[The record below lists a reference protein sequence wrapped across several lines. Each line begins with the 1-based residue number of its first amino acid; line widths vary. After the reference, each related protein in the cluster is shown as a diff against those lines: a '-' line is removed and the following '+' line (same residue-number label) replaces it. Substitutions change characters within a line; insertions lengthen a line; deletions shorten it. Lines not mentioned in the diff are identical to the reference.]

1 MKILRYSFIL
11 ILFVSFLS
19 AGCSKSDAPEQ
30 VQVPIYPGAKA
41 DEELDAKFMGM
52 SLGMVK
58 RVVTS
63 DSYDN
68 VIAFYREQLASYN
81 PEIITH
87 TLEDGRQTAITVV
100 EDEKKSITVAIQES
114 KKEGM
119 VAISYM
125 RVGF

>member
-100 EDEKKSITVAIQES
+100 ENEKKSITVAIQES
-114 KKEGM
+114 KKVGK

>member
-1 MKILRYSFIL
+1 MKILRYFFIL
-11 ILFVSFLS
+11 ILFVSLLS
-19 AGCSKSDAPEQ
+19 AGCSNSDAPEQ

-41 DEELDAKFMGM
+41 DEELDAKFMGVP
-52 SLGMVK
+52 LGMVK
-58 RVVTS
+58 RVVTR

-68 VIAFYREQLASYN
+68 VMAFYSEQLASHN

-100 EDEKKSITVAIQES
+100 EDKKKSITVAIQES

>member
-1 MKILRYSFIL
+1 MNVIRSVFVLVLLVSL
-11 ILFVSFLS
+11 ISG
-19 AGCSKSDAPEQ
+19 GCSKSDTPEQ
-30 VQVPIYPGAKA
+30 VQIPVYPGAKA
-41 DEELDAKFMGM
+41 DEEHNAKVMGI

-68 VIAFYREQLASYN
+68 VLAFYKEQLESYN

-100 EDEKKSITVAIQES
+100 ENEAGSKTVAIQEF

-119 VAISYM
+119 VAITYM

>member
-11 ILFVSFLS
+11 ILFVSFVS

-114 KKEGM
+114 KKVGK